1 MTPEQVNPTP
11 KSRFQA
17 EEVNIKA
24 HHELLQ
30 SPAFQ
35 RAEDMALLS
44 YNNTL
49 AHQLVNAPNP
59 QEAQVC
65 GMVNGWKLA
74 GVQEFL
80 ATFHSLA
87 EKPVVATPPGQART
101 LSKN

>member
-11 KSRFQA
+11 KSRFQS
-17 EEVNIKA
+17 VDTNIKA
-24 HHELLQ
+24 HHDLLE

-49 AHQLVNAPNP
+49 AHQLVNAANP
-59 QEAQVC
+59 QEAQVS

-87 EKPVVATPPGQART
+87 EKPVVVAPPGNART
-101 LSKN
+101 LGKN